1 MLWNSTS
8 MIATIAGGTLAVGA
22 TLLVPNGGKAVM
34 LIVTLTLLAV
44 IRNFIILDFPT
55 IFYGPYEWF
64 RWIFIAYGVVVFF
77 VSPIMGRFVSGG

>member
-1 MLWNSTS
+1 

-44 IRNFIILDFPT
+44 VRNFIILDFPT
-55 IFYGPYEWF
+55 IFYGSYEWF
-64 RWIFIAYGVVVFF
+64 RWIFVAYGVVVFF